1 VKTVKS
7 VGNVQIKL
15 INANISCNEGKC
27 PSSPLEAKVLV
38 KLKAMQAVS
47 DNQTV
52 NVVLCCGSFGF

>member
-38 KLKAMQAVS
+38 KLKAM
-47 DNQTV
+47 
-52 NVVLCCGSFGF
+52 